1 MPVGYW
7 PGTYFY
13 WPQTYYYWPDTYYYW
28 PEYGEA
34 AAHGWV
40 SLDGIIFFAS

>member
-34 AAHGWV
+34 EAYGWV
-40 SLDGIIFFAS
+40 SLDGVIFSAS

>member
-13 WPQTYYYWPDTYYYW
+13 WSQTYFYWPNTYYYW

-34 AAHGWV
+34 VAHGWV
-40 SLDGIIFFAS
+40 SLAGIVFYVG